1 MGTMI
6 LTKGTD
12 RVILNRETVLQWYY
26 NKREDLLEY
35 CSDTCRPPPGTK
47 LRKRNHSFQ
56 TLIPKPFLAVKESN
70 KYGSSILGVGRLKPP
85 AVEYLAGAVFFSYH
99 VNNCCTSHPPSMAAG
114 SAFRQVKNLASGS
127 VAYRFATNSILD
139 KWVD

>member
-56 TLIPKPFLAVKESN
+56 TLIPKPSLAVKESN

-85 AVEYLAGAVFFSYH
+85 AVEYLAGAVFFPYH
-99 VNNCCTSHPPSMAAG
+99 VNNYYPPSMTTS
-114 SAFRQVKNLASGS
+114 SAFRQVKNLAFGN
-127 VAYRFATNSILD
+127 VTYRFATNSILA
-139 KWVD
+139 KWVN